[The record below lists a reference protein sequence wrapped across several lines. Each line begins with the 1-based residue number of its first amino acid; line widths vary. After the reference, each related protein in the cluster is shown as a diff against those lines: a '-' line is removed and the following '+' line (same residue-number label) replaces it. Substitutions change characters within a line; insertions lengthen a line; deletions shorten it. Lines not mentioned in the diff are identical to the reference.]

1 MRHAL
6 SRIGVTVL
14 VRNTG
19 PAGTLSAP
27 MRTLVLVDGEHYP
40 PVVRAAIERLPSRIP
55 GCHVVGAAFLG
66 GTEKVAAG
74 APPDIGGPTTMT
86 ARGGPEAALVEALD
100 HFRPELVV
108 DLSDEPVVDAR
119 LRLRLAARALVA
131 GVPYQGADFR
141 LDPPPR
147 PAVATKP
154 SVAVIGTGKRT
165 GKTAV
170 AAHLART
177 LRDAGRPPVIV
188 AMGRGG

>member
-1 MRHAL
+1 
-6 SRIGVTVL
+6 
-14 VRNTG
+14 
-19 PAGTLSAP
+19 
-27 MRTLVLVDGEHYP
+27 EH
-40 PVVRAAIERLPSRIP
+40 LPHTIP
-55 GCHVVGAAFLG
+55 GCVVVGAAMLG
-66 GTEKVAAG
+66 GREKRAAQDSG
-74 APPDIGGPTTMT
+74 LAPLEVVEGDDAEGV
-86 ARGGPEAALVEALD
+86 LVEAIGRFSPD
-100 HFRPELVV
+100 LVV

-119 LRLRLAARALVA
+119 LRLRLAARTLVA

-177 LRDAGRPPVIV
+177 LRDAGHPPVIV
-188 AMGRGG
+188 AMGRGRPT